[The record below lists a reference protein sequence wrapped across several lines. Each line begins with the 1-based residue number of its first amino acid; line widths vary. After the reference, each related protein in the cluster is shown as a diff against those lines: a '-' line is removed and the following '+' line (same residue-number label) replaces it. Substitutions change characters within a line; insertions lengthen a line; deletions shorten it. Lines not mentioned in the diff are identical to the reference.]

1 MIGITE
7 RAKDVLL
14 DLRESIAIADPDA
27 ALRLAANDA
36 GQLEIS
42 VDVERDGDEVLEY
55 EGATLLLIADAVS
68 HRLTGSTID
77 CTETPA
83 GFQLTV
89 NRSRGGNNGI
99 SWN

>member
-27 ALRLAANDA
+27 ALRLAANDT
-36 GQLEIS
+36 GQLEIG
-42 VDVERDGDEVLEY
+42 VDVERDGDEVVEH

-68 HRLTGSTID
+68 HRLAGSTID

-89 NRSRGGNNGI
+89 NRSGGNNGI
-99 SWN
+99 SLN